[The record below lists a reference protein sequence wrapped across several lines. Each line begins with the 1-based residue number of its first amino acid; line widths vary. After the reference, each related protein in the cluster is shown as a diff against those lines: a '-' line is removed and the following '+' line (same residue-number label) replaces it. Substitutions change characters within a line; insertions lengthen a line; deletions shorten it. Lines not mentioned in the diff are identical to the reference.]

1 MERKEYR
8 QILNEIADNSRIE
21 GEVDRCNCTWNV
33 ETFLTTITPQ
43 YLIGVL
49 ENMTCYED
57 VMNDLIEKMA
67 PKLVSEILSYENL
80 QNEIKRFYPEGYEE
94 ERTTCK

>member
-8 QILNEIADNSRIE
+8 QVLNDIAENSRIE

-33 ETFLTTITPQ
+33 ETFLATLEPSD
-43 YLIGVL
+43 LIGVL

-57 VMNDLIEKMA
+57 VMNDLTEKMA
-67 PKLVSEILSYENL
+67 SNLVSEILSYENL
-80 QNEIKRFYPEGYEE
+80 QKEIKRFYPEGYEE
-94 ERTTCK
+94 EKTACK